1 MRRSRVYNTLCQ
13 KWLLSE
19 VAEEAG
25 PTEET
30 AEEDAVSEEVV
41 GAAVAEAAVVSEAV
55 AVVAEAQ
62 EDSSANF
69 LRRIIFQSAYITRV
83 NLIEYYTQDSTT
95 ELKAIVSSVPSLFFH
110 TANE

>member
-1 MRRSRVYNTLCQ
+1 MGVA
-13 KWLLSE
+13 
-19 VAEEAG
+19 VAEVVVVEAV
-25 PTEET
+25 
-30 AEEDAVSEEVV
+30 AVVVVAVSEEVV

-55 AVVAEAQ
+55 VEAAEAQ

-69 LRRIIFQSAYITRV
+69 LRRINSQSAYITRV